1 MVETSRGLDG
11 GHRCRLTDI
20 GGALM
25 VIDGHPVIYPP
36 NRSDKTP
43 PKRGDPRVLE
53 AAIRGSG
60 PGTPSGP
67 PFWGVRGPRGGP
79 KNVQNFVP
87 TGRVIKS
94 PKKCALF
101 SAPLPGA
108 GKNRTQGVPPW
119 TPILISYLY

>member
-43 PKRGDPRVLE
+43 PKGGDPRVLE